1 MRRAFCAAHQVQAGG
16 DYVSHLPASCQVL
29 ANGHLEEVEGRVQT
43 VLIQLQLAPQ
53 VVDVAPPV
61 LQGLCS

>member
-1 MRRAFCAAHQVQAGG
+1 M
-16 DYVSHLPASCQVL
+16 SHLPASCQVL

-53 VVDVAPPV
+53 VVDVAPP
-61 LQGLCS
+61 